1 MDDELRSS
9 PVTTPYVMV
18 FEQQFFVVAE
28 RQIIVEVNSFAKA
41 MSALFACY
49 YTFDIAYP
57 KQCLNSFLFLERFMY
72 GIVTGPKLSKTV
84 VGVIS
89 DIQKINYFSLSNY
102 FSLVLYAFVF
112 FFLYMFIFSFFLP
125 LVSCIIVITTSLL
138 FIATP
143 LHVTI

>member
-1 MDDELRSS
+1 MDDELCSS
-9 PVTTPYVMV
+9 PVTTPYVML

-49 YTFDIAYP
+49 YTFDIAYL
-57 KQCLNSFLFLERFMY
+57 KQCLNSLLFLERFMF

-89 DIQKINYFSLSNY
+89 DIQKEFKRLSNY

-112 FFLYMFIFSFFLP
+112 FFLNVYIFFFLP
-125 LVSCIIVITTSLL
+125 LASCIIVITTSLL
-138 FIATP
+138 FIATAI
-143 LHVTI
+143 HVTI

>member
-9 PVTTPYVMV
+9 PVTTPYVML

-49 YTFDIAYP
+49 YTFDIAYS
-57 KQCLNSFLFLERFMY
+57 KQCLNSLLFLERFMF

-89 DIQKINYFSLSNY
+89 DIQKEFKRLSNY

-112 FFLYMFIFSFFLP
+112 FFLNVYIFFF
-125 LVSCIIVITTSLL
+125 
-138 FIATP
+138 
-143 LHVTI
+143 

>member
-57 KQCLNSFLFLERFMY
+57 KQCLNSLLFLERFMF
-72 GIVTGPKLSKTV
+72 GIMTGPKLSKTV

-89 DIQKINYFSLSNY
+89 DIQKIK
-102 FSLVLYAFVF
+102 
-112 FFLYMFIFSFFLP
+112 
-125 LVSCIIVITTSLL
+125 
-138 FIATP
+138 
-143 LHVTI
+143 